1 MSGAN
6 RLNVAVVEDGRL
18 ADGAEGEGQRATI
31 ALASNSASLSAA
43 RSFVSSTLAQWD
55 REDRDKVVPLMT
67 SEIVSNAVR
76 HAAGSVTLEVT
87 LLNGEELR
95 VEVRDGSPDAPV
107 IRRSNPGG
115 IGGHGLTIV
124 ESLARRWGV
133 ERFEDSKV
141 VWFEA
146 TVSPQGR

>member
-1 MSGAN
+1 MSGAS
-6 RLNVAVVEDGRL
+6 RQSVAVVEGGSH
-18 ADGAEGEGQRATI
+18 APGAARAAI
-31 ALASNSASLSAA
+31 VLASDSASLSAA
-43 RSFVSSTLAQWD
+43 RSFVSSTLEKWD
-55 REDRDKVVPLMT
+55 REDLDQIVPLLT

-76 HAAGSVTLEVT
+76 HAAGRVNLEVA
-87 LLNGEELR
+87 LLNGEQLR

-107 IRRSNPGG
+107 IRTSNPGG

-146 TVSPQGR
+146 PVSPVAR

>member
-1 MSGAN
+1 MSGSSWH
-6 RLNVAVVEDGRL
+6 NVAVVEDGYH
-18 ADGAEGEGQRATI
+18 AGEAQRAGI
-31 ALASNSASLSAA
+31 ELASDSASLSAA
-43 RSFVSSTLAQWD
+43 RSFVSSALEKWD
-55 REDRDKVVPLMT
+55 REDFDQIVPLLT

-76 HAAGSVTLEVT
+76 HAAGRINLEVA

-107 IRRSNPGG
+107 IRRSNPDG

-124 ESLARRWGV
+124 DSLARRWGV
-133 ERFEDSKV
+133 ERFENTKV

-146 TVSPQGR
+146 PVSPPAR